1 MNATQHH
8 PIERLRV
15 SNIGYSP
22 KHVNNIAQH
31 LANVHSVQLPYGFP
45 QTMTQNAVA
54 DWIVTKFGYD
64 KELICRADEIVR
76 ANYVGKQKIYRK
88 GRPIGSKNKNKYL
101 QPSRLRSKAE
111 VEPSDLDP
119 FADSQETAELLEAG
133 LATLTTPAPV
143 SLTTEQPTP
152 SSVDATAIART
163 MLSAYVLKRELEPQI
178 NRIGLEVNNHNEAI
192 KAYVTNEFAAINAK
206 VASIELAKPTIVT
219 LERKDLPSIELGVQH
234 RHFSELLAMC
244 NASLRGN
251 SRLNVWVYGP
261 AGTGKTTAA
270 KFVAKALALPFYT
283 LGALETGFQVLGYND
298 AHGNYSTTLFRQC
311 WEHGGV
317 IALDEIDSYSTSAAL
332 ALNGA
337 LANGHCAF
345 PDRLVERHPNCII
358 IAGANTTGL
367 GGTIEYVGRMKQ
379 DAAFLDRFVML
390 DWPIDEALEDALCAN
405 KSWLAIVRHCRAAVI
420 SKQIKGAMITPRATL
435 YGESLIDAGL
445 KLERVLAATVKKGMS
460 EAQWA
465 MIQPNKDLLAQCFY
479 DTIPV
484 VKVEQITE
492 AVQ

>member
-1 MNATQHH
+1 MNDYPTMNH
-8 PIERLRV
+8 PADRLHV
-15 SNIGYSP
+15 SNIGF
-22 KHVNNIAQH
+22 KQRHVYEIALELSRNH
-31 LANVHSVQLPYGFP
+31 GISLPNYFSDRS
-45 QTMTQNAVA
+45 QDFMAQ
-54 DWIVTKFGYD
+54 WIIGKFGFNRD
-64 KELICRADEIVR
+64 LIRDAHETVKARIPG
-76 ANYVGKQKIYRK
+76 AKIYRK
-88 GRPIGSKNKNKYL
+88 GRPPGSKNKNKYYHQAL
-101 QPSRLRSKAE
+101 QKA
-111 VEPSDLDP
+111 DAADDADP
-119 FADSQETAELLEAG
+119 FADAPDATPSQ
-133 LATLTTPAPV
+133 ATHAAPTTENATTP
-143 SLTTEQPTP
+143 QPTP

-163 MLSAYVLKRELEPQI
+163 MLDAYVLKRELEPQI
-178 NRIGLEVNNHNEAI
+178 NRIGVEVNAHMHKHNADI
-192 KAYVTNEFAAINAK
+192 KAYVTTLEQRID
-206 VASIELAKPTIVT
+206 SIKLAQPIIVT

-234 RHFSELLAMC
+234 RHFMELLAMC

-270 KFVAKALALPFYT
+270 KFVAKALSLPFYT

-317 IALDEIDSYSTSAAL
+317 IALDEIDSYSPSAAL

-345 PDRLVERHPNCII
+345 PDRLVERNPNCII

-405 KSWLAIVRHCRAAVI
+405 KAWLAIVRHCRYMVI

-435 YGESLIDAGL
+435 YGESLIAAGL
-445 KLERVLAATVKKGMS
+445 SLQRTLAATVKKGMS
-460 EAQWA
+460 DAQWD
-465 MIQPNKDLLAQCFY
+465 MIKPSNTLLTAC
-479 DTIPV
+479 
-484 VKVEQITE
+484 
-492 AVQ
+492 A